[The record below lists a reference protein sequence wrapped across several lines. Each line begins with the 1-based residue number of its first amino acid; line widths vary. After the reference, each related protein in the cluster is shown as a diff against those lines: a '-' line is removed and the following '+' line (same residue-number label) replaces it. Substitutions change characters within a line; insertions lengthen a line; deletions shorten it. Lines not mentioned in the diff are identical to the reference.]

1 MVNGILCTEKKNI
14 HSCMIFEKKQKF
26 EWKSIMILSA
36 NPKKNP
42 LIMNCNYKN
51 ICNYGHFC
59 YCFKKPYFT
68 VGHGLLL
75 SFVITYLL

>member
-1 MVNGILCTEKKNI
+1 MVNGILCTEKK
-14 HSCMIFEKKQKF
+14 IFILAFLKKAKIWVEIYYDIICKPQ
-26 EWKSIMILSA
+26 
-36 NPKKNP
+36 KNP
-42 LIMNCNYKN
+42 LIINCNYKN